1 MQVEFKHL
9 QLFQIKAT
17 SLLKTKQ
24 LFGCVVDF
32 QGAKSQTP
40 GVKTAARTSAQPGT
54 EFTFS
59 PFIEFL
65 IVLIFIYV
73 IL

>member
-1 MQVEFKHL
+1 MQVEFNHL

-24 LFGCVVDF
+24 LVDF